1 MPKAARQEEILRFLQ
16 TRQCVSVQEICGA
29 VFASPATIR
38 RDLRAMEEEK
48 LVRLFHGGVMLARQ
62 DRRDV
67 PLAVREYENPKI
79 KSAIAKKAAELL
91 PPGASVMLDA
101 SSTALYVANELS
113 PSQELT
119 VFTNCLRTAVALAEK
134 NIRTYCLGGGI
145 NRLALS
151 TGGSLAE
158 ENIRLVQVDY
168 LLFSSQGLDW
178 DGAITDYSEDE
189 TKLRRLMMRHS
200 KKRYF
205 LCDSDKVGQRMLF
218 NVCAADALDGVISDA
233 DVSRI
238 PGIRWIPAE
247 G

>member
-1 MPKAARQEEILRFLQ
+1 MDREPVNLLFIGMPSAGKTTVGALVADLLGLPFYDFDRVIEANTGRTVPEIFHEDGE
-16 TRQCVSVQEICGA
+16 SA
-29 VFASPATIR
+29 F
-38 RDLRAMEEEK
+38 RALEHE
-48 LVRLFHGGVMLARQ
+48 
-62 DRRDV
+62 
-67 PLAVREYENPKI
+67 
-79 KSAIAKKAAELL
+79 
-91 PPGASVMLDA
+91 
-101 SSTALYVANELS
+101 TAL
-113 PSQELT
+113 
-119 VFTNCLRTAVALAEK
+119 ALAEK
-134 NIRTYCLGGGI
+134 NIRPYCLGGGI

-189 TKLRRLMMRHS
+189 TKLRRLMLRHS

-218 NVCAADALDGVISDA
+218 NVCAADDLDGVISDA